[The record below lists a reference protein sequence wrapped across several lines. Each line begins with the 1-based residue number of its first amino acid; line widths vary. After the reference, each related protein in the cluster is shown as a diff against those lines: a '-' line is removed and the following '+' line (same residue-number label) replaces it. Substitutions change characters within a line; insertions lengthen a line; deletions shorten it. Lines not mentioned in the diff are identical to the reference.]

1 MTAFASE
8 DPGIFLARMTV
19 ERLSG
24 APAAWLRMNH
34 RFLKLIRKQF
44 LVWRLFSPVERVY
57 FINEAKEL
65 LGLAEAKAA
74 AGREAA
80 AGPGP
85 ALTPQPAGGG

>member
-1 MTAFASE
+1 MTAYPSE

-44 LVWRLFSPVERVY
+44 LVWRLFSPAERAF
-57 FINEAKEL
+57 FISEAKQL
-65 LGLAEAKAA
+65 LGLAEKQP
-74 AGREAA
+74 A
-80 AGPGP
+80 AGPETAAGAGP
-85 ALTPQPAGGG
+85 ALAPEPAGGG

>member
-1 MTAFASE
+1 MTAFPSE
-8 DPGIFLARMTV
+8 DAGIFLARMTV

-44 LVWRLFSPVERVY
+44 LVWRLFSPAERAY
-57 FINEAKEL
+57 FINEAKQL
-65 LGLAEAKAA
+65 LGLAEAKPA
-74 AGREAA
+74 AGREAG

-85 ALTPQPAGGG
+85 ALAPQPAGGG